1 MFSVR
6 EKKLIAESVQNTLRD
21 TKNCELPEG
30 EITFRLHVCGATH
43 MSWADIKNN
52 GDVISPDINPHKEQS
67 DAGVERLSSGLNT
80 SVMSSVDDVVGS
92 GEKKGEETIP
102 CPFCGDKAEFTYD
115 SVVDDEVKN
124 KCNRILSSI
133 GCWNPDCPIQ
143 PSLTGIEDEEEAIA
157 IWNKRWGGFRD
168 E

>member
-1 MFSVR
+1 MDKVYLLTYGSGDDGDEWGVVSIHMSRETAEAER
-6 EKKLIAESVQNTLRD
+6 EKDGWGVNVSGDKYSYD
-21 TKNCELPEG
+21 WG
-30 EITFRLHVCGATH
+30 ITE
-43 MSWADIKNN
+43 W
-52 GDVISPDINPHKEQS
+52 
-67 DAGVERLSSGLNT
+67 
-80 SVMSSVDDVVGS
+80 DVVGVKS
-92 GEKKGEETIP
+92 LDDKGYESADDEGSRGENVGVETIP